1 MKVVPIEVQ
10 YVDHMG
16 SDVNVVNAARVS
28 FAKMCL
34 EFDPASLDLNWKAT
48 GDHEYS
54 KEDNIKLLN
63 YLARHKHWSP
73 FAHTCVS
80 IRCKVP
86 IALARQLVK
95 HQVGGNWNEESRRYI
110 DSEPEFWLPD
120 QVHTRP
126 TSAKQGAGTVHT
138 NSKHLVDFCMSNMT
152 YQSLENYNFLLKQ
165 GVAPEEA
172 RLVLPLN
179 SMTNIVWTGSILFFH
194 RVWQQRSDSH
204 AQTFAREFADKLLP
218 VLEPLYPYSI
228 EALKNA

>member
-1 MKVVPIEVQ
+1 MNVVPIEVQ

-28 FAKMCL
+28 FAKNCL
-34 EFDPASLDLNWKAT
+34 AFDPESLEINWRNVQ
-48 GDHEYS
+48 DYS
-54 KEDNIKLLN
+54 KEDNIKLLK
-63 YLARHKHWSP
+63 YLAKHGHWSP
-73 FAHTCVS
+73 FAHTC
-80 IRCKVP
+80 ITIKAKVP

-126 TSAKQGAGTVHT
+126 VNAKQGAGVVHEAT
-138 NSKHLVDFCMSNMT
+138 DHLVNFCMANMT
-152 YQSLENYNFLLKQ
+152 VRSLGDYNFLLDQ

-179 SMTNIVWTGSILFFH
+179 TMTNLVWTGSILFFH
-194 RVWQQRSDSH
+194 RVWQQRSDAH

-218 VLEPLYPYSI
+218 VIQPLYPHSI
-228 EALKNA
+228 EALCNA